1 MRYLVGIVAASAL
14 LVLVGSAPAREGFN
28 PDGQKVFAV
37 EGVQFSG
44 VLASFYDPGAPSHA
58 TYKVKVEWG
67 DGTSSDESVTDE
79 GKNHWNAVGKHTY
92 AEEGNF
98 ELHVTVS
105 GGSGGGTTSP

>member
-1 MRYLVGIVAASAL
+1 
-14 LVLVGSAPAREGFN
+14 
-28 PDGQKVFAV
+28 QKVFAV

-105 GGSGGGTTSP
+105 GGSGGGTTSPTAQVSDAPLTAAVAVAPVVEGGSPS